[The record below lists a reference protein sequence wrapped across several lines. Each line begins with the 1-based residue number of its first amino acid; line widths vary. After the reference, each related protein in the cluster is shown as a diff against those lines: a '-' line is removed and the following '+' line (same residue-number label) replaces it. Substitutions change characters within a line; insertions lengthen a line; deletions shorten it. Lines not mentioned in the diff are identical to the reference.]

1 MLQRIFS
8 FLLFTLLSFNPIH
21 SQNTTKNILFVG
33 NSMTYYNDMPVI
45 FRDIAN
51 NKGKNVAT
59 QMHAPGGTGFINH
72 VTNPQVYNLF
82 KSKEWHAVILQPGT
96 GESAGVTS
104 SVNTTAQRGQ
114 ILIDSIRKYSPC
126 AKIMLYEIPY
136 GVPAATDYATYF
148 VLQTQIRDSITKM
161 ADLLHIPF
169 VPAGESARMHYNTQ
183 QDLLLHSTYND
194 VHPNLNGS
202 YLVAST
208 MYASLFQEPV
218 TGTTSF
224 NGIPQA
230 TATYFHSIADEIVL
244 PNKANWRINTYNLH
258 ADFDYQITDTTV
270 TFTNT
275 ATNFTTLEWDFGD
288 GNTANILNPVHTFA
302 NNGQKTVR
310 LKVMRDN
317 CSEIIEKQIDLNSLV
332 LTDFFR
338 SQITLYPNPA
348 KSQLNITGKVAT
360 GIRIFNSIGQKVYS
374 NTTRQLQHEVNL
386 SGFTNGVYFLITDD
400 NQIYKFI
407 KS

>member
-1 MLQRIFS
+1 MHKQLFS
-8 FLLFTLLSFNPIH
+8 FLLFTHLFLNPLH

-33 NSMTYYNDMPVI
+33 NSMTYYNDMPVL

-51 NKGKNVAT
+51 NKGKNVAV
-59 QMHAPGGTGFINH
+59 QMHTPGGSGFVNH

-96 GESAGVTS
+96 GESAGATA
-104 SVNTTAQRGQ
+104 SVSTTVQRGQ

-148 VLQTQIRDSITKM
+148 AVQTHIKDSITKM

-183 QDLLLHSTYND
+183 QDLLLHNTYND

-208 MYASLFQEPV
+208 MYAALFQEPV
-218 TGTTSF
+218 AGTTSF
-224 NGIPQA
+224 GGISQA
-230 TATYFHSIADEIVL
+230 TATYFHTIADQIVL
-244 PNKANWRINTYNLH
+244 PNKANWRINTYNLN
-258 ADFDYQITDTTV
+258 ADFDYQKIENTV

-275 ATNFTTLEWDFGD
+275 AANFTSLEWDFGD
-288 GNTANILNPVHTFA
+288 GNTSNAINPVHTFTSS
-302 NNGQKTVR
+302 GQKNVR
-310 LKVMRDN
+310 LKATRGN
-317 CSEIIEKQIDLNSLV
+317 CSEIIEKQIDLNVLA
-332 LTDFFR
+332 LTDFVR
-338 SQITLYPNPA
+338 SELTIYPNPA
-348 KSQLNITGKVAT
+348 KSQLNVAGKTAT
-360 GIRIFNSIGQKVYS
+360 GIRIFNCVGQNVYS
-374 NTTRQLQHEVNL
+374 NTTKQLLHEIDIT
-386 SGFTNGVYFLITDD
+386 GYTNGVYFIITDD
-400 NQIYKFI
+400 NQTYKLI